1 MVDQSLIITVV
12 PDFETASA
20 CDLKKAGAWRYAE
33 DPTTEV
39 LCLAWDVD
47 GCDPFVWFPGQPC
60 PPQLASLIAD
70 PNVVFI
76 AHNAGFEKA
85 IWRRIMVLTFGWPD
99 IPNNRWH
106 DTAARCA
113 QLVIPQE
120 LEKVLKVLKLGVE
133 KDMEGNRI
141 TLAQSRVNPKTG
153 MYPVRTPEIVARIG
167 EYCKTDV
174 FDQRKL
180 HERIGFLP
188 PDERRV
194 YLLDQEINERGIR
207 LDMPLVRAM
216 RTIVDKAVPPLAAE
230 FKEITGVNMT
240 QIAKIKGWLL
250 NQGVMLPDMT
260 KETLAAVLGETD
272 EGEEVEADERIKIDL
287 PPNVERALH
296 IRQLIGSASIK
307 KLDAMEACVSQIDG
321 RARGLL
327 RYHRAGPGRWAGT
340 LIQPQNFP
348 RGSIIEDDRQA
359 LVDAIM
365 TGDPGYLECLY
376 GPPVEAVIS
385 ALRNVLIA
393 ADGHTF
399 IAQDYSGVEARIVL
413 ALAGQHDKTA
423 LMASGVDVYIDMACD
438 IYNMPRVAPDDSR
451 YKAWT
456 KEFKELHLEKR
467 QIGKNTVLGCGF
479 QMGDNK
485 FHDRYCPDQEMA
497 FATKV
502 IQAYR
507 NDWAPNVPKLWRG
520 LEDAAKYAVKDRRT
534 TQAFGCTF
542 QLVDDWLTVRLPSG
556 RELHYFEPRTVHK
569 AMPWDENDVRLAWT
583 YRATKTGAMRTIDA
597 YGGSL
602 TENVVQG
609 LARDLLVSAMF
620 GCRKAGLPIVLTVHD
635 EIVTEVPLAR
645 AEECNAQMEAIMT
658 TLPQWATDIQVPI
671 QVEGWISERYKK

>member
-1 MVDQSLIITVV
+1 VIVTVV

-39 LCLAWDVD
+39 LCLSWDVD
-47 GCDPFVWFPGQPC
+47 GCEPLVWFPGAPC
-60 PPQLASLIAD
+60 PPALLERILD
-70 PNVVFI
+70 PNTVFI

-85 IWRRIMVLTFGWPD
+85 IWRLIMVPLFGWPD

-120 LEKVLKVLKLGVE
+120 LEKVLGTLKLGVE
-133 KDMEGNRI
+133 KDMAGNRL
-141 TLAQSRVNPKTG
+141 TLAQSKVDKKTG
-153 MYPVRTPEIVARIG
+153 MYPARTPEVLARIG

-188 PDERRV
+188 ADERRV
-194 YLLDQEINERGIR
+194 YLMDQEINERGIR

-216 RTIVDKAVPPLAAE
+216 RSIVDQACPPLAEE
-230 FKEITGVNMT
+230 FKQLTGGLKMT
-240 QIAKIKGWLL
+240 QIAKVKSWMMDR
-250 NQGVMLPDMT
+250 GVWLPDMT
-260 KETLAAVLGETD
+260 KDTLAAVLGETD

-287 PPNVERALH
+287 PPEVERALH

-307 KLDAMEACVSQIDG
+307 KLDAMESCVSQIDG

-348 RGSIIEDDRQA
+348 RGSVIEEDRQQ

-365 TGDPGYLECLY
+365 TRDPGYLECLY

-385 ALRNVLIA
+385 ALRNTLIA

-413 ALAGQHDKTA
+413 ALAGQHDKCA

-438 IYNMPRVAPDDSR
+438 IYNQRKVSPNDPE
-451 YKAWT
+451 YKAWV
-456 KEFKELHLEKR
+456 KAFKELHLEWR
-467 QIGKNTVLGCGF
+467 QIGKNTILGCGF
-479 QMGDNK
+479 QMGVDK
-485 FHDRYCPDQEMA
+485 FHDRYCPDQPRE
-497 FATKV
+497 FAAAV
-502 IQAYR
+502 IEAYR
-507 NDWAPNVPKLWRG
+507 KVWAPKVPELWRA
-520 LEDAAKYAVKDRRT
+520 LEDAAKYAVKDRRA

-542 QLVDDWLTVRLPSG
+542 QLRDEWLTCRLPSG
-556 RELHYFEPRTVHK
+556 RELHYFEPRSIRK
-569 AMPWDENDVRLAWT
+569 AMPWDEDDVRLAWT
-583 YRATKTGAMRTIDA
+583 YRATKMGSMRTIDA

-602 TENVVQG
+602 TENVVQA

-620 GCRKAGLPIVLTVHD
+620 GCRRAGLPIVLTVHD
-635 EIVTEVPLAR
+635 EIVTEVPLEQAETANAR
-645 AEECNAQMEAIMT
+645 MEEIMT
-658 TLPQWATDIQVPI
+658 TLPQWAKDIQVPI
-671 QVEGWISERYKK
+671 QVEGWVSERYKK